1 MNIIPI
7 DGEISDKFIAKNSG
21 FVKLAIPPNSFKHQD
36 YPVDTLGSMTC
47 IVAGPQVPENV
58 IYKLTKYTWEHRQDV
73 IDAHSVYKQFTE
85 ETVPKGRTVPWHPG
99 AEKFWKE
106 VGVIK

>member
-47 IVAGPQVPENV
+47 LVTSPDMPEAV
-58 IYKLTKYTWEHRQDV
+58 IYKLTKYTWEHRQDL
-73 IDAHSVYKQFTE
+73 IDAHSVYKHFTE
-85 ETVPKGRTVPWHPG
+85 ETVPLGRTVALHPG
-99 AEKFWKE
+99 AEKLWKE
-106 VGVIK
+106 IEVMK